1 MSVVRSDDRPPVLWG
16 ENDTLLNRFPMV
28 RYPGRRGFEERSV
41 KAILKALFWMGLLQL
56 AIAGHGAW
64 AQNDAV
70 SAEDKTAFTTVEW
83 ADLIPPDVLEI
94 LLNPPSYI
102 AEIED
107 GSAEDQITS
116 QMKNT
121 LAEEE
126 EDAYRRALA
135 STDVNPA
142 MDGQKIRIP
151 GFVVP
156 LEFDEDQTISQF
168 FLVPYFGACLHM
180 PPPPPNQIILVD
192 APEGVQMSALYEP
205 FWLEGEVST
214 VVTENDM
221 AKSAYAMQLHK
232 LSPYSE

>member
-1 MSVVRSDDRPPVLWG
+1 MSGQTTVLLSCWLKMIPYYKDVSAIELG
-16 ENDTLLNRFPMV
+16 ERGVLEEHHVAVIFKTLLW
-28 RYPGRRGFEERSV
+28 
-41 KAILKALFWMGLLQL
+41 AGLLHL
-56 AIAGHGAW
+56 ATAGHSVW
-64 AQNDAV
+64 AQNGAL
-70 SAEDKTAFTTVEW
+70 SAEEKSAFKTVEW
-83 ADLIPPDVLEI
+83 ADLIPPEVLEI

-135 STDVNPA
+135 STDVNPS

-156 LEFDEDQTISQF
+156 LEFDEEQSISQF

>member
-1 MSVVRSDDRPPVLWG
+1 MIPYYAEVSAIELGETGVL
-16 ENDTLLNRFPMV
+16 EEHLVMVIFKTLLW
-28 RYPGRRGFEERSV
+28 
-41 KAILKALFWMGLLQL
+41 AGLLHL
-56 AIAGHGAW
+56 ASAGHGAW
-64 AQNDAV
+64 AQDSAL
-70 SAEDKTAFTTVEW
+70 SAEEKSAFTTVEW
-83 ADLIPPDVLEI
+83 VDLIPPEVLEI

-142 MDGQKIRIP
+142 MDGLKIRIP

-214 VVTENDM
+214 VVSENDM

>member
-1 MSVVRSDDRPPVLWG
+1 MSGQTTVLLSCWLKMIPYYKEVSAIELG
-16 ENDTLLNRFPMV
+16 ERGVLEEHHVMVIFKTLLW
-28 RYPGRRGFEERSV
+28 
-41 KAILKALFWMGLLQL
+41 AGLLHL
-56 AIAGHGAW
+56 ATAGHSVW
-64 AQNDAV
+64 AQNGAL
-70 SAEDKTAFTTVEW
+70 SAEEKSAFTTVEW
-83 ADLIPPDVLEI
+83 ADLIPPEVLEI

-135 STDVNPA
+135 STDVNPS

-156 LEFDEDQTISQF
+156 LEFDEEQTISQF

-214 VVTENDM
+214 VIAENDM

>member
-1 MSVVRSDDRPPVLWG
+1 MIPY
-16 ENDTLLNRFPMV
+16 NT
-28 RYPGRRGFEERSV
+28 
-41 KAILKALFWMGLLQL
+41 KALAIGLGEIGVPEEHLVTVIVKTWLWAGLLHL
-56 AIAGHGAW
+56 AVAGHGVW
-64 AQNDAV
+64 AQNDSV
-70 SAEDKTAFTTVEW
+70 SAEDKSAFTTVEW
-83 ADLIPPDVLEI
+83 ADLIPPEVLEI

-121 LAEEE
+121 LADQE

-135 STDVNPA
+135 SIDVNPA
-142 MDGQKIRIP
+142 MDGQKIRIH

>member
-1 MSVVRSDDRPPVLWG
+1 MSDARSDDRPPVLTV
-16 ENDTLLNRFPMV
+16 ENDTLLQRFPMFG
-28 RYPGRRGFEERSV
+28 YAGRRGFEGSFV
-41 KAILKALFWMGLLQL
+41 KVIFKILFWAGLLQL
-56 AIAGHGAW
+56 PVSGYGAW

-70 SAEDKTAFTTVEW
+70 SVEGKSAFTTVEW
-83 ADLIPPDVLEI
+83 ADLIPPEVLEI

-126 EDAYRRALA
+126 QDAYRRALA

-142 MDGQKIRIP
+142 MDGKKIRIP

-192 APEGVQMSALYEP
+192 APQGVQMSALYEP

-214 VVTENDM
+214 SVTENDM
-221 AKSAYAMQLHK
+221 AKSAYAMQLYK
-232 LSPYSE
+232 LSRYSE

>member
-1 MSVVRSDDRPPVLWG
+1 MSQCERARLRHGPEDQFVKPIINIFLW
-16 ENDTLLNRFPMV
+16 
-28 RYPGRRGFEERSV
+28 
-41 KAILKALFWMGLLQL
+41 AGLLHL
-56 AIAGHGAW
+56 VSNVSGGW
-64 AQNDAV
+64 AQSDVANPEV
-70 SAEDKTAFTTVEW
+70 EVEYKTVEW
-83 ADLIPPDVLEI
+83 VDLIPPEVLEI

-107 GSAEDQITS
+107 GSAEDQIAS

-126 EDAYRRALA
+126 QDAYRRALA

-142 MDGQKIRIP
+142 MNGQKIRIP

-192 APEGVQMSALYEP
+192 APDGVQMSALYEP

>member
-1 MSVVRSDDRPPVLWG
+1 MKLILK
-16 ENDTLLNRFPMV
+16 TLLW
-28 RYPGRRGFEERSV
+28 
-41 KAILKALFWMGLLQL
+41 AGLLPLVTVGQ
-56 AIAGHGAW
+56 GAW
-64 AQNDAV
+64 AEDGPK
-70 SAEDKTAFTTVEW
+70 SAEAESAFETVEW
-83 ADLIPPDVLEI
+83 ADLIPPEVLEI

-102 AEIED
+102 TEIED

-116 QMKNT
+116 QMKNA

-135 STDVNPA
+135 STEVNPA

-156 LEFDEDQTISQF
+156 LEFDEEQTISQF

-192 APEGVQMSALYEP
+192 APDGVQMSALYEP

-214 VVTENDM
+214 VVTENEM
-221 AKSAYAMQLHK
+221 AKSAYAMQLYK

>member
-1 MSVVRSDDRPPVLWG
+1 MIPY
-16 ENDTLLNRFPMV
+16 NT
-28 RYPGRRGFEERSV
+28 
-41 KAILKALFWMGLLQL
+41 KALAIELGETSVLGEHLVTVIVKTWLWAGLLHL
-56 AIAGHGAW
+56 AVAGHGVW
-64 AQNDAV
+64 AQNDSV
-70 SAEDKTAFTTVEW
+70 SAEDKSAFTTVEW
-83 ADLIPPDVLEI
+83 ADLIPPEVLEI

-121 LAEEE
+121 LADEE

-142 MDGQKIRIP
+142 MDGQQIRIP

>member
-1 MSVVRSDDRPPVLWG
+1 
-16 ENDTLLNRFPMV
+16 MV
-28 RYPGRRGFEERSV
+28 RYVVRKGFKGRSV
-41 KAILKALFWMGLLQL
+41 KVILKTLFWAGFLQL
-56 AIAGHGAW
+56 AGAGHGAW
-64 AQNDAV
+64 AQNDAL
-70 SAEDKTAFTTVEW
+70 SAEEKSAFTTVEW
-83 ADLIPPDVLEI
+83 ADLIPPEVLEI

-121 LAEEE
+121 LADEE

>member
-1 MSVVRSDDRPPVLWG
+1 MKLILK
-16 ENDTLLNRFPMV
+16 TLLW
-28 RYPGRRGFEERSV
+28 
-41 KAILKALFWMGLLQL
+41 AGLLPL
-56 AIAGHGAW
+56 VTVGHGAW
-64 AQNDAV
+64 AEDGPK
-70 SAEDKTAFTTVEW
+70 SAEAESAFETVEW
-83 ADLIPPDVLEI
+83 ADLIPPEVLEI

-102 AEIED
+102 TEIED

-116 QMKNT
+116 QMKNA
-121 LAEEE
+121 LAEEG

-156 LEFDEDQTISQF
+156 LEFDEEQTISQF

-192 APEGVQMSALYEP
+192 APDGVQMSALYEP

-214 VVTENDM
+214 VVTENEM
-221 AKSAYAMQLHK
+221 AKSAYAMQLYK

>member
-1 MSVVRSDDRPPVLWG
+1 MSGQTTVLLSCWLKMIPYYKEVSAIELG
-16 ENDTLLNRFPMV
+16 ERGVLEEHLLMVIFKTLLW
-28 RYPGRRGFEERSV
+28 
-41 KAILKALFWMGLLQL
+41 AGLLHL
-56 AIAGHGAW
+56 ASAGHSVW
-64 AQNDAV
+64 AQNGAV
-70 SAEDKTAFTTVEW
+70 SAEEKSTFTTVEW
-83 ADLIPPDVLEI
+83 ADLIPPEVLEI

-135 STDVNPA
+135 STDVNPS

-156 LEFDEDQTISQF
+156 LEFDEEQTISQL

>member
-1 MSVVRSDDRPPVLWG
+1 MIPYNTKVPAIGLGETGVL
-16 ENDTLLNRFPMV
+16 
-28 RYPGRRGFEERSV
+28 EEHLV
-41 KAILKALFWMGLLQL
+41 TVIFKTFLWAGLLHL
-56 AIAGHGAW
+56 AGAGYGAW
-64 AQNDAV
+64 AQNDSV
-70 SAEDKTAFTTVEW
+70 SAEDKSAFTTVDW
-83 ADLIPPDVLEI
+83 ADLIPPEVLEI

-121 LAEEE
+121 LADQE

-232 LSPYSE
+232 LPPYSE

>member
-1 MSVVRSDDRPPVLWG
+1 MALEGQFVKPIINMFLWAVLLHLVS
-16 ENDTLLNRFPMV
+16 ELN
-28 RYPGRRGFEERSV
+28 
-41 KAILKALFWMGLLQL
+41 
-56 AIAGHGAW
+56 GAW
-64 AQNDAV
+64 AQGDVAGAEADA
-70 SAEDKTAFTTVEW
+70 AFKTVEW
-83 ADLIPPDVLEI
+83 VDLIPPEVLEI

-107 GSAEDQITS
+107 GSAEDQIAS
-116 QMKNT
+116 QIKNT

-126 EDAYRRALA
+126 EDAYQRALA

-142 MDGQKIRIP
+142 LNGQKIRIP

-156 LEFDEDQTISQF
+156 LEFDEEQTISQF

-192 APEGVQMSALYEP
+192 APEGVKMSALYEP
-205 FWLEGEVST
+205 FWLEGEVT
-214 VVTENDM
+214 TTITENDM
-221 AKSAYAMQLHK
+221 AKSAYAMQLYN

>member
-1 MSVVRSDDRPPVLWG
+1 MKQFLKPLLW
-16 ENDTLLNRFPMV
+16 
-28 RYPGRRGFEERSV
+28 
-41 KAILKALFWMGLLQL
+41 AGLLLL
-56 AIAGHGAW
+56 AGVGNGAW
-64 AQNDAV
+64 AESDAV
-70 SAEDKTAFTTVEW
+70 SSEDKNAFQTVEW
-83 ADLIPPDVLEI
+83 ADLIPPEVLEI

-102 AEIED
+102 TEVED
-107 GSAEDQITS
+107 GSSEDQITS
-116 QMKNT
+116 QIKNT
-121 LAEEE
+121 LAENE

-142 MDGQKIRIP
+142 MDGLKIRIP

-156 LEFDEDQTISQF
+156 LEFDEEQTISEF

-180 PPPPPNQIILVD
+180 PPPPPNQIILVE
-192 APEGVQMSALYEP
+192 AAEGVRMSALYEP

-221 AKSAYAMQLHK
+221 AKSAYSMQLHR

>member
-1 MSVVRSDDRPPVLWG
+1 
-16 ENDTLLNRFPMV
+16 MV
-28 RYPGRRGFEERSV
+28 EYAGRRGFEGRSV
-41 KAILKALFWMGLLQL
+41 KVIFKTLFWAGLLQL
-56 AIAGHGAW
+56 AVAGHGAS
-64 AQNDAV
+64 AQNDAE
-70 SAEDKTAFTTVEW
+70 SAEDTSAFTTVDW
-83 ADLIPPDVLEI
+83 ADLIPPEVLEI

-156 LEFDEDQTISQF
+156 LEFDEEQTISQF

>member
-1 MSVVRSDDRPPVLWG
+1 MSGQMTVLLSCWLKMIPYYKEVSAIELG
-16 ENDTLLNRFPMV
+16 ERGVLEEHLLMVIFKTLLW
-28 RYPGRRGFEERSV
+28 
-41 KAILKALFWMGLLQL
+41 AGLLHL
-56 AIAGHGAW
+56 ASAGHSVW
-64 AQNDAV
+64 AQNGAV
-70 SAEDKTAFTTVEW
+70 SAEEKGAFTTVEW
-83 ADLIPPDVLEI
+83 ADLIPPKVLEI

-135 STDVNPA
+135 STDVNPS

-156 LEFDEDQTISQF
+156 LEFDEEQTISQF

>member
-1 MSVVRSDDRPPVLWG
+1 MIPYNTKVPAIGLGDIGVL
-16 ENDTLLNRFPMV
+16 
-28 RYPGRRGFEERSV
+28 EEHLV
-41 KAILKALFWMGLLQL
+41 TVIFKTFLWAGLLHL
-56 AIAGHGAW
+56 AGAGHGAW
-64 AQNDAV
+64 AQTDSV
-70 SAEDKTAFTTVEW
+70 SAEDRSAFTTVEW
-83 ADLIPPDVLEI
+83 ADLIPPEVLEI

-142 MDGQKIRIP
+142 MDGLKIRIP
-151 GFVVP
+151 GFVDP

>member
-1 MSVVRSDDRPPVLWG
+1 MMSISKAFLW
-16 ENDTLLNRFPMV
+16 V
-28 RYPGRRGFEERSV
+28 
-41 KAILKALFWMGLLQL
+41 GLLHL
-56 AIAGHGAW
+56 ASAGHVVW
-64 AQNDAV
+64 AQNDA
-70 SAEDKTAFTTVEW
+70 ANATDKSAFTTVEW
-83 ADLIPPDVLEI
+83 ADLIPPEVLET

-107 GSAEDQITS
+107 GSAEDQLTG

-121 LAEEE
+121 LAAEE
-126 EDAYRRALA
+126 EDAYLRALA

-142 MDGQKIRIP
+142 MDGEWIRIP

-156 LEFDEDQTISQF
+156 LEFDDYQTISQF